1 MKVFCYV
8 ESSIGR
14 LMLTSDGTALTGL
27 YMNLYR
33 NKPSKLPGLD
43 DDWIQNATIDPL
55 PAAARQLKE
64 YFAGKRR
71 EFDLPLRMEGTEFQQ
86 RVWRELTKIPFGETR
101 SYGQLA
107 KRLNNPN
114 GSRAVGLANGRNP
127 IAVIVPCHRVIG
139 ADGSLTGFGGGLDRK
154 EWLLTH
160 EGLPAT
166 REMAFGDT
174 IDSKGL
180 GSKGMNSKGMNSK
193 GTRSAAA

>member
-1 MKVFCYV
+1 
-8 ESSIGR
+8 
-14 LMLTSDGTALTGL
+14 
-27 YMNLYR
+27 
-33 NKPSKLPGLD
+33 
-43 DDWIQNATIDPL
+43 
-55 PAAARQLKE
+55 
-64 YFAGKRR
+64 
-71 EFDLPLRMEGTEFQQ
+71 LRMEGTEFQQ

-160 EGLPAT
+160 EGQPVT
-166 REMAFGDT
+166 REMAFGDAM
-174 IDSKGL
+174 DSKGV
-180 GSKGMNSKGMNSK
+180 GSKGAMNSG
-193 GTRSAAA
+193 AAAQGEARH